1 MMALQFLSRLAFNK
15 KTGIPWRQEGCG
27 INSTNLAVNSA
38 VMNDTIKLF
47 AIGLK

>member
-1 MMALQFLSRLAFNK
+1 MMALQFVSRLAFNK
-15 KTGIPWRQEGCG
+15 YTGNPWRQESNG

-38 VMNDTIKLF
+38 VMSDTIKFF